1 MAEINKVNLFRKR
14 DNFVD
19 VSLSFEPNAVT
30 GDITLLKNERAIN
43 NSVKNII
50 MTVPTEVP
58 FNSDYGS
65 RVSDYLFET
74 IDEGTAG
81 LLTLEIERA
90 INYNEPRVELTDVF
104 VQALPDQNQYACNI
118 TYNIVGYEQTFSVS
132 QILRPTR

>member
-1 MAEINKVNLFRKR
+1 MSNSNRVNLFRKK

-19 VSLSFEPNAVT
+19 ISLSFEPNAVT

-65 RVSDYLFET
+65 RVTDYLFET

-104 VQALPDQNQYACNI
+104 VQAQPDQNQYACNI